1 MTSIESDDIISM
13 LLIVENGHTLSGKAT
28 CFADKSNAEQR
39 FRNLKLQSG
48 DSLSAFNKR
57 IHDTEIELQRL
68 DVEITPKTK
77 CYLFLLQMYY
87 YHDPVIR
94 QKV

>member
-1 MTSIESDDIISM
+1 MISFR
-13 LLIVENGHTLSGKAT
+13 
-28 CFADKSNAEQR
+28 CFANKTNAEQR

-48 DSLSAFNKR
+48 ESLSAFNKR
-57 IHDTEIELQRL
+57 IHDAEIEFQRL
-68 DVEITPKTK
+68 DVEIIPKTK

-94 QKV
+94 QKVSEYLATSNDDD